1 MLLEHEVLI
10 CSLCLVCYCCFVLAL
25 WCCFVWLW
33 IVVWLW
39 GLACVGIYLCLV
51 CSGLA
56 RLFRLAWL
64 LLVSIWCWFG
74 WIWYFGCC
82 TMIVVLIGRF

>member
-1 MLLEHEVLI
+1 MFFMFGLLLLF
-10 CSLCLVCYCCFVLAL
+10 CSGFVGLLCLALGCCLAL
-25 WCCFVWLW
+25 
-33 IVVWLW
+33 

-51 CSGLA
+51 CGGLA

-64 LLVSIWCWFG
+64 LLVSIWCWFC

-82 TMIVVLIGRF
+82 TMVVVLIDRF